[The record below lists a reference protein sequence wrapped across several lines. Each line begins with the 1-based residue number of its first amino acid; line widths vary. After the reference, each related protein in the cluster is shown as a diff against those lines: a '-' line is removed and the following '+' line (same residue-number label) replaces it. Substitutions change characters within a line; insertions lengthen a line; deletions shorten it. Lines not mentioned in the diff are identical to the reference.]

1 MTTATT
7 IAFDLD
13 VLTVSQ
19 LAKVARIL
27 GEKGDFEARVKKA
40 EIIRLIN
47 THVADR
53 LDTVEGALRHIGCD
67 DEDIENL
74 RITDEDF
81 ADDDEPIPAK
91 QAIELLDAEPD
102 DEKPAKQKKQA
113 KAAQPAQDE
122 NQVAQIAALLA
133 QVLATNKGALDVDQV
148 AAIAK
153 KEVMTA
159 CSDLAEQL
167 GDIGAKNYA
176 AILDM
181 VEKKL
186 SDMPAR
192 KIEVTFNGATHE
204 VEGRQHMQ
212 FEELLYT
219 VGAQS
224 EGESGMNVWLA
235 GAAGTGK
242 TTAASNVA
250 KALGMEFYTNGS
262 IANKYELTGF
272 VDAHGKLVRTPFRD
286 AWENGGLY
294 LFDEVDGSVPSALL
308 AFNAALA
315 NGIMAF
321 PDGMIKR
328 HEKCIIIAAANTFG
342 NGATAEYVGRM
353 KQDFAFLDRFV
364 FMHWKIDE
372 ALELHFSEN
381 KEWAQYV
388 QRIRK
393 TVEAKGL
400 KVIVTPRA
408 TIFGSRLLRSGKI
421 PRERVIEM
429 TLKKGMSDDQ
439 WNMVK

>member
-181 VEKKL
+181 VEKKI
-186 SDMPAR
+186 SAMPAR
-192 KIEVTFNGATHE
+192 TIEIKFNEVTNV

-212 FEELLYT
+212 FEELLHVT
-219 VGAQS
+219 ASLVGTKEA
-224 EGESGMNVWLA
+224 NIWLA

-286 AWENGGLY
+286 AWEHGGVY

-328 HEKCIIIAAANTFG
+328 HKDCMIIAAANTFG

-353 KQDFAFLDRFV
+353 KQDSAFLDRFT
-364 FMHWKIDE
+364 FIEWKIDE
-372 ALELHFSEN
+372 DLELHFSAN
-381 KEWAQYV
+381 KDWAKYV
-388 QRIRK
+388 QRVRK
-393 TVEAKGL
+393 QVEAKGL
-400 KVIVTPRA
+400 KVVVTPRA
-408 TIFGSRLLRSGKI
+408 TIFGSTLLSSGKI
-421 PRERVIEM
+421 PLDRVKEM
-429 TLKKGMSDDQ
+429 TLKKGMSNDQ
-439 WNMVK
+439 WDMVK